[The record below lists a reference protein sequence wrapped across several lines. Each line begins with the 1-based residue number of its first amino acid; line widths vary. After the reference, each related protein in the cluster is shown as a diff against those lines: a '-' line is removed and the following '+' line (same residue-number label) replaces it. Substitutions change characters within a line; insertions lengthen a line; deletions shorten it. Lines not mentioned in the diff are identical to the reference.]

1 MQTKHVS
8 QFPFTPKLHAV
19 ITLIRDILQRREQ
32 VVVFSALHDPNDSL
46 ARLLAEAGVT
56 YGLMDGRVSP
66 AKRGGISKAFKR
78 KAFPVLLCG
87 VESCAEGHS
96 WPQASNVILMA
107 YSWAFDKF
115 LQSINRVHRLNS
127 ESDVNLYNV
136 ICDGSIDR
144 KLESNIQ
151 EKGDAAEL
159 VLDGQLLGEDP
170 CEVNLAE
177 LLQIAQKDFA
187 NMKAAGTL
195 DERELE
201 KEWPAT
207 CPQLGQA
214 MKLWSQPANV
224 IPLPVLT
231 NTVSPPANKAAM
243 RTRPEWWDDLPL
255 WRQAF
260 RRYA

>member
-1 MQTKHVS
+1 M
-8 QFPFTPKLHAV
+8 
-19 ITLIRDILQRREQ
+19 
-32 VVVFSALHDPNDSL
+32 VFSALHDPNDSL

-127 ESDVNLYNV
+127 EADVNLYNV

-170 CEVNLAE
+170 AEVNLAE
-177 LLQIAQKDFA
+177 LLQIAHKDFA
-187 NMKAAGTL
+187 NMKEAGTL

-201 KEWPAT
+201 KEWPNLRS
-207 CPQLGQA
+207 QLASA
-214 MKLWSQPANV
+214 MQLWIHPAIEV
-224 IPLPVLT
+224 GRSDLDARRPTPV
-231 NTVSPPANKAAM
+231 PAM
-243 RTRPEWWDDLPL
+243 GPRPSVQELSFAPHFADLPL
-255 WRQAF
+255 WRRVFRLRTRRAF
-260 RRYA
+260 LGPSILTGKKGRRHDTQSIS